1 MIYLLVGKKTND
13 KRGADM
19 SWEQV
24 YEQWI
29 NEENIPEN
37 LKKELKDLKEDPE
50 KCQDAFYA
58 PLEFGTAGMRGILG
72 AGINRMNIFTIRQA
86 TEGLAR
92 FMDAEGMETK
102 RRGVAIAYDS
112 RHMSPEFAMEAAKT
126 LANHGIPA
134 FVFESLRPTPEL
146 SFAVRHL
153 NAFSGIMITASHNP
167 AAYNGYKVYGAD
179 GGQMPPA
186 DADAL
191 TKYVREVENPL
202 KVDVLAED
210 KAKERDLIS
219 IIGEEVDTAYLKEI
233 KNVTINQEL
242 INEMGKELKLVYTP
256 LHGTGKML
264 GEKALK
270 QAGFEKFVLVPEQAI
285 ADPDFTTVKSPNPE
299 EHSAFEYAIRLGEKE
314 DADLLI
320 ATDPDADRLGA
331 AVRLPNGSYQVL
343 TGNQL
348 GSIMIQYILEAHK
361 QAGTLPENAVVL
373 KSIVSSELATTITA
387 KYNTKMVDVLTGFK
401 FIAEKI
407 EQYEADHS
415 QTFMF
420 GFEESYGY
428 LVKSFVRDKDA
439 IQALVLLAE
448 VAAFYKKQ
456 GKTLYDGL
464 QDIFKEYGYFE
475 EKTISVTLSGIE
487 GSEKIK
493 ALMKRFREEAPTA
506 FADIKVTQTEDF
518 KELTRTFADGKVESL
533 TTPPSDVL
541 KYFLED
547 GSWIAIRPSGT
558 EPKIKFYLATKA
570 ASQIEADQKIK
581 NFEQAVNEIT
591 K

>member
-1 MIYLLVGKKTND
+1 
-13 KRGADM
+13 M

-24 YEQWI
+24 YQQWL

-37 LKKELKDLKEDPE
+37 LKNELKDLNTDPE
-50 KCQDAFYA
+50 KCEDAFYA

-72 AGINRMNIFTIRQA
+72 AGINRMNIFTVRQA

-92 FMDAEGMETK
+92 FMDTQDPETK

-126 LANHGIPA
+126 LAKHDIPS

-146 SFAVRHL
+146 SFAVRYFK
-153 NAFSGIMITASHNP
+153 AFAGIMITASHNP
-167 AAYNGYKVYGAD
+167 AAYNGYKVYGED
-179 GGQMPPA
+179 GGQMPPT

-191 TKYVREVENPL
+191 TKYVRSIENSL
-202 KVDVLAED
+202 KIDVLSDEEVAHSG
-210 KAKERDLIS
+210 LIN
-219 IIGEEVDTAYLKEI
+219 IVGEEVDNAYLKEI
-233 KNVTINQEL
+233 KTVTINQEL

-270 QAGFEKFVLVPEQAI
+270 QAGFEKFVLVPEQAV

-314 DADLLI
+314 GADLLI

-331 AVRLPNGSYQVL
+331 AVRMPNGDYQVL

-348 GSIMIQYILEAHK
+348 GSIMIHYILEAHQ
-361 QAGTLPENAVVL
+361 QAGTLPQNAAVL
-373 KSIVSSELATTITA
+373 KSIVSSELATAIA
-387 KYNTKMVDVLTGFK
+387 EKYNTKMFNVLTGFK

-407 EQYEADHS
+407 QQYEEDHS

-428 LVKSFVRDKDA
+428 LVKPFVRDKDA

-464 QDIFKEYGYFE
+464 QDIFEEFGYFE
-475 EKTISVTLSGIE
+475 EKTISVTMSGIE
-487 GSEKIK
+487 GSGKIK
-493 ALMKRFREEAPTA
+493 ALMAKCREQAPTE
-506 FADIKVTQTEDF
+506 FAGIQVAQTEDF
-518 KELTRTFADGKVESL
+518 KELTRTFADGQTEQL
-533 TTPPSDVL
+533 QTPPSDVL
-541 KYFLED
+541 KYHLED

-570 ASQIEADQKIK
+570 TSSSEASEKIAAFEAV
-581 NFEQAVNEIT
+581 VNELT

>member
-1 MIYLLVGKKTND
+1 
-13 KRGADM
+13 M

-24 YEQWI
+24 YQQWL

-37 LKKELKDLKEDPE
+37 LKNELKDLNTDPE
-50 KCQDAFYA
+50 KCEDAFYA

-72 AGINRMNIFTIRQA
+72 AGINRMNIFTVRQA

-92 FMDAEGMETK
+92 FMDTQDPETK

-126 LANHGIPA
+126 LAKHDIPS

-146 SFAVRHL
+146 SFAVRYFK
-153 NAFSGIMITASHNP
+153 AFAGIMITASHNP
-167 AAYNGYKVYGAD
+167 AAYNGYKVYGED

-191 TKYVREVENPL
+191 TKYVRSIENSL
-202 KVDVLAED
+202 KIDVLSDEEVAHSG
-210 KAKERDLIS
+210 LIN
-219 IIGEEVDTAYLKEI
+219 IVGEEVDNAYLKEI
-233 KNVTINQEL
+233 KTVTINQEL

-270 QAGFEKFVLVPEQAI
+270 QAGFEKFVLVPEQAV

-314 DADLLI
+314 GADLLI

-331 AVRLPNGSYQVL
+331 AVRMPNGDYQVL

-348 GSIMIQYILEAHK
+348 GSIMIHYILEAHQ
-361 QAGTLPENAVVL
+361 QADTLPQNAAVL
-373 KSIVSSELATTITA
+373 KSIVSSELATAIA
-387 KYNTKMVDVLTGFK
+387 EKYNTKMFNVLTGFK

-407 EQYEADHS
+407 QQYEEDHS

-428 LVKSFVRDKDA
+428 LVKPFVRDKDA

-464 QDIFKEYGYFE
+464 QDIFEEFGYFE
-475 EKTISVTLSGIE
+475 EKTISVTMSGIE
-487 GSEKIK
+487 GSGKIK
-493 ALMKRFREEAPTA
+493 ALMAKCREQAPTE
-506 FADIKVTQTEDF
+506 FAGIQVAQTEDF
-518 KELTRTFADGKVESL
+518 KELTRTFADGQTEQL
-533 TTPPSDVL
+533 QTPPSDVL
-541 KYFLED
+541 KYHLED

-570 ASQIEADQKIK
+570 TSSSEASEKIAAFEAV
-581 NFEQAVNEIT
+581 VNELT

>member
-1 MIYLLVGKKTND
+1 
-13 KRGADM
+13 M

-24 YEQWI
+24 YQQWL

-37 LKKELKDLKEDPE
+37 LKNELKDLNTDPE
-50 KCQDAFYA
+50 KCEDAFYA

-72 AGINRMNIFTIRQA
+72 AGINRMNIFTVRQA

-92 FMDAEGMETK
+92 FMDTQDPETK

-126 LANHGIPA
+126 LAKHDIPS

-146 SFAVRHL
+146 SFAVRYFK
-153 NAFSGIMITASHNP
+153 AFAGIMITASHNP
-167 AAYNGYKVYGAD
+167 AAYNGYKVYGED

-191 TKYVREVENPL
+191 TKYVRSIENPL
-202 KVDVLAED
+202 KIDVLSDEEVAHSG
-210 KAKERDLIS
+210 LIN
-219 IIGEEVDTAYLKEI
+219 IVGEEVDNAYLKEI
-233 KNVTINQEL
+233 KTVTINQEL

-270 QAGFEKFVLVPEQAI
+270 QAGFEKFVLVPEQAV

-314 DADLLI
+314 GADLLI

-331 AVRLPNGSYQVL
+331 AVRMPNGDYQVL

-348 GSIMIQYILEAHK
+348 GSIMIHYILEAHQ
-361 QAGTLPENAVVL
+361 QAGTLPQNAAVL
-373 KSIVSSELATTITA
+373 KSIVSSELATAIA
-387 KYNTKMVDVLTGFK
+387 EKYNTKMFNVLTGFK

-407 EQYEADHS
+407 QQYEEDHS

-428 LVKSFVRDKDA
+428 LVKPFVRDKDA

-464 QDIFKEYGYFE
+464 QDIFEEFGYFE
-475 EKTISVTLSGIE
+475 EKTISVTMSGIE
-487 GSEKIK
+487 GSGKIK
-493 ALMKRFREEAPTA
+493 ALMAKCREQAPTE
-506 FADIKVTQTEDF
+506 FAGIQVAQTEDF
-518 KELTRTFADGKVESL
+518 KELTRTFADGQTEQL
-533 TTPPSDVL
+533 QTPPSDVL
-541 KYFLED
+541 KYHLED

-558 EPKIKFYLATKA
+558 EPKIKFYLATKVTSSSEASEKIA
-570 ASQIEADQKIK
+570 AFEAV
-581 NFEQAVNEIT
+581 VNELT

>member
-1 MIYLLVGKKTND
+1 
-13 KRGADM
+13 
-19 SWEQV
+19 E
-24 YEQWI
+24 
-29 NEENIPEN
+29 
-37 LKKELKDLKEDPE
+37 
-50 KCQDAFYA
+50 DAFYA

-72 AGINRMNIFTIRQA
+72 AGINRMNIFTVRQA

-92 FMDAEGMETK
+92 FMDTQDPETK

-126 LANHGIPA
+126 LAKHDIPS

-146 SFAVRHL
+146 SFAVRYFK
-153 NAFSGIMITASHNP
+153 AFAGIMITASHNP
-167 AAYNGYKVYGAD
+167 AAYNGYKVYGED

-191 TKYVREVENPL
+191 TKYVRSIENPL
-202 KVDVLAED
+202 KIDVLSDEEVAHSG
-210 KAKERDLIS
+210 LIN
-219 IIGEEVDTAYLKEI
+219 IVGEEVDNAYLKEI
-233 KNVTINQEL
+233 KTVTINQEL

-270 QAGFEKFVLVPEQAI
+270 QAGFEKFVLVPEQAV

-314 DADLLI
+314 GADLLI

-331 AVRLPNGSYQVL
+331 AVRMPNGDYQVL

-348 GSIMIQYILEAHK
+348 GSIMIHYILEAHQ
-361 QAGTLPENAVVL
+361 QAGTLPQNAAVL
-373 KSIVSSELATTITA
+373 KSIVSSELATAIA
-387 KYNTKMVDVLTGFK
+387 EKYNTKMFNVLTGFK

-407 EQYEADHS
+407 QQYEEDHS

-428 LVKSFVRDKDA
+428 LVKPFVRDKDA

-464 QDIFKEYGYFE
+464 QDIFEEFGYFE
-475 EKTISVTLSGIE
+475 EKTISVTMSGIE
-487 GSEKIK
+487 GSGKIK
-493 ALMKRFREEAPTA
+493 ALMAKCREQAPTE
-506 FADIKVTQTEDF
+506 FAGIQVAQTEDF
-518 KELTRTFADGKVESL
+518 KELTRTFADGQTEQL
-533 TTPPSDVL
+533 QTPPSDVL
-541 KYFLED
+541 KYHLED

-570 ASQIEADQKIK
+570 TSSSEASEKIAAFEAV
-581 NFEQAVNEIT
+581 VNELT

>member
-1 MIYLLVGKKTND
+1 
-13 KRGADM
+13 M

-24 YEQWI
+24 YQQWLY
-29 NEENIPEN
+29 EENIPEN
-37 LKKELKDLKEDPE
+37 LKNELKDLNTDPE
-50 KCQDAFYA
+50 KCEDAFYA

-72 AGINRMNIFTIRQA
+72 AGINRMNIFTVRQA

-92 FMDAEGMETK
+92 FMDTQDPETK

-126 LANHGIPA
+126 LAKHDIPS

-146 SFAVRHL
+146 SFAVRYFK
-153 NAFSGIMITASHNP
+153 AFAGIMITASHNP
-167 AAYNGYKVYGAD
+167 AAYNGYKVYGED

-191 TKYVREVENPL
+191 TKYVRSIENPL
-202 KVDVLAED
+202 KIDVLSDEEVAHSG
-210 KAKERDLIS
+210 LIN
-219 IIGEEVDTAYLKEI
+219 IVGEEVDNAYLKEI
-233 KNVTINQEL
+233 KTVTINQEL

-270 QAGFEKFVLVPEQAI
+270 QAGFEKFVLVPEQAV

-314 DADLLI
+314 GADLLI

-331 AVRLPNGSYQVL
+331 AVRMPNGDYQVL

-348 GSIMIQYILEAHK
+348 GSIMIHYILEAHQ
-361 QAGTLPENAVVL
+361 QAGTLPQNAAVL
-373 KSIVSSELATTITA
+373 KSIVSSELATAIA
-387 KYNTKMVDVLTGFK
+387 EKYNTKMFNVLTGFK

-407 EQYEADHS
+407 QQYEEDHS

-428 LVKSFVRDKDA
+428 LVKPFVRDKDA

-464 QDIFKEYGYFE
+464 QDIFEEFGYFE
-475 EKTISVTLSGIE
+475 EKTISVTMSGIE
-487 GSEKIK
+487 GSGKIK
-493 ALMKRFREEAPTA
+493 ALMAKCREQAPTE
-506 FADIKVTQTEDF
+506 FAGIQVAQTEDF
-518 KELTRTFADGKVESL
+518 KELTRTFADGQTEQL
-533 TTPPSDVL
+533 QTPPSDVL
-541 KYFLED
+541 KYHLED

-570 ASQIEADQKIK
+570 TSSSEASEKIAAFEAV
-581 NFEQAVNEIT
+581 VNELT

>member
-1 MIYLLVGKKTND
+1 
-13 KRGADM
+13 M

-24 YEQWI
+24 YQQWL

-37 LKKELKDLKEDPE
+37 LKNELKDLNTDPE
-50 KCQDAFYA
+50 KCEDAFYA

-72 AGINRMNIFTIRQA
+72 AGINRMNIFTVRQA

-92 FMDAEGMETK
+92 FMDTQDPETK

-126 LANHGIPA
+126 LAKHDIPS

-146 SFAVRHL
+146 SFAVRYFK
-153 NAFSGIMITASHNP
+153 AFAGIMITASHNP
-167 AAYNGYKVYGAD
+167 AAYNGYKVYGED

-191 TKYVREVENPL
+191 TKYVRSIENSM
-202 KVDVLAED
+202 KIDVLSDEEVAHSG
-210 KAKERDLIS
+210 LIN
-219 IIGEEVDTAYLKEI
+219 IVGEEVDNAYLKEI
-233 KNVTINQEL
+233 KTVTINQEL

-270 QAGFEKFVLVPEQAI
+270 QAGFEKFVLVPEQAV

-314 DADLLI
+314 GADLLI

-331 AVRLPNGSYQVL
+331 AVRMPNGDYQVL

-348 GSIMIQYILEAHK
+348 GSIMIHYILEAHQ
-361 QAGTLPENAVVL
+361 QAGTLPQNAAVL
-373 KSIVSSELATTITA
+373 KSIVSSELATAIA
-387 KYNTKMVDVLTGFK
+387 EKYNTKMFNVLTGFK

-407 EQYEADHS
+407 QQYEEDHS

-428 LVKSFVRDKDA
+428 LVKPFVRDKDA

-464 QDIFKEYGYFE
+464 QDIFEEFGYFE
-475 EKTISVTLSGIE
+475 EKTISVTMSGIE
-487 GSEKIK
+487 GSGKIK
-493 ALMKRFREEAPTA
+493 ALMAKCREQAPTE
-506 FADIKVTQTEDF
+506 FAGIQVAQTEDF
-518 KELTRTFADGKVESL
+518 KELTRTFADGQTEQL
-533 TTPPSDVL
+533 QTPPSDVL
-541 KYFLED
+541 KYHLED

-570 ASQIEADQKIK
+570 TSSSEASEKIAAFEAV
-581 NFEQAVNEIT
+581 VNELT

>member
-1 MIYLLVGKKTND
+1 
-13 KRGADM
+13 M

-24 YEQWI
+24 YQQWL

-37 LKKELKDLKEDPE
+37 LKNKLKDLNTDPE
-50 KCQDAFYA
+50 KCEDAFYA

-72 AGINRMNIFTIRQA
+72 AGINRMNIFTVRQA

-92 FMDAEGMETK
+92 FMDTQDPETK

-126 LANHGIPA
+126 LAKHDIPS

-146 SFAVRHL
+146 SFAVRYFK
-153 NAFSGIMITASHNP
+153 AFAGIMITASHNP
-167 AAYNGYKVYGAD
+167 AAYNGYKVYGED

-191 TKYVREVENPL
+191 TKYVRSIENPL
-202 KVDVLAED
+202 KIDVLSDEEVAHSG
-210 KAKERDLIS
+210 LIN
-219 IIGEEVDTAYLKEI
+219 IVGEEVDNAYLKEI
-233 KNVTINQEL
+233 KTVTINQEL

-270 QAGFEKFVLVPEQAI
+270 QAGFEKFVLVPEQAV

-314 DADLLI
+314 GADLLI

-331 AVRLPNGSYQVL
+331 AVRMPNGDYQVL

-348 GSIMIQYILEAHK
+348 GSIMIHYILEAHQ
-361 QAGTLPENAVVL
+361 QAGTLPQNAAVL
-373 KSIVSSELATTITA
+373 KSIVSSELATAIA
-387 KYNTKMVDVLTGFK
+387 EKYNTKMFNVLTGFK

-407 EQYEADHS
+407 QQYEEDHS

-428 LVKSFVRDKDA
+428 LVKPFVRDKDA

-464 QDIFKEYGYFE
+464 QDIFEEFGYFE
-475 EKTISVTLSGIE
+475 EKTISVTMSGIE
-487 GSEKIK
+487 GSGKIK
-493 ALMKRFREEAPTA
+493 ALMAKCREQAPTE
-506 FADIKVTQTEDF
+506 FAGIQVVQTEDF
-518 KELTRTFADGKVESL
+518 KELTRTFADGQTEQL
-533 TTPPSDVL
+533 QTPPSDVL
-541 KYFLED
+541 KYHLED

-570 ASQIEADQKIK
+570 TSSSEASEKIAAFEAV
-581 NFEQAVNEIT
+581 VNELT

>member
-1 MIYLLVGKKTND
+1 MLYLKSKNKKTNEVFS
-13 KRGADM
+13 M

-24 YEQWI
+24 YQQWL

-37 LKKELKDLKEDPE
+37 LKNELKDLNTDPE
-50 KCQDAFYA
+50 KCEDAFYA

-72 AGINRMNIFTIRQA
+72 AGINRMNIFTVRQA

-92 FMDAEGMETK
+92 FMDTQDPETK

-126 LANHGIPA
+126 LAKHDIPS

-146 SFAVRHL
+146 SFAVRYFK
-153 NAFSGIMITASHNP
+153 AFAGIMITASHNP
-167 AAYNGYKVYGAD
+167 AAYNGYKVYGED

-191 TKYVREVENPL
+191 TKYVRSIENSL
-202 KVDVLAED
+202 KIDVLSDEEVAHSG
-210 KAKERDLIS
+210 LIN
-219 IIGEEVDTAYLKEI
+219 IVGEEVDNAYLKEI
-233 KNVTINQEL
+233 KTVTINQEL

-270 QAGFEKFVLVPEQAI
+270 QAGFEKFVLVPEQAV

-314 DADLLI
+314 GADLLI

-331 AVRLPNGSYQVL
+331 AVRMPNGDYQVL

-348 GSIMIQYILEAHK
+348 GSIMIHYILEAHQ
-361 QAGTLPENAVVL
+361 QAGTLPQNAAVL
-373 KSIVSSELATTITA
+373 KSIVSSELATAIA
-387 KYNTKMVDVLTGFK
+387 EKYNTKMFNVLTGFK

-407 EQYEADHS
+407 QQYEEDHS

-420 GFEESYGY
+420 GFEDSYGY
-428 LVKSFVRDKDA
+428 LVKPFVRDKDA

-464 QDIFKEYGYFE
+464 QDIFEEFGYFE
-475 EKTISVTLSGIE
+475 EKTISVTMSGIE
-487 GSEKIK
+487 GSGKIK
-493 ALMKRFREEAPTA
+493 ALMAKCREQAPTE
-506 FADIKVTQTEDF
+506 FAGIQVAQTEDF
-518 KELTRTFADGKVESL
+518 KELTRTFADGQTEQL
-533 TTPPSDVL
+533 QTPPSDVL
-541 KYFLED
+541 KYHLED

-570 ASQIEADQKIK
+570 TSSSEASEKIAAFEAV
-581 NFEQAVNEIT
+581 VNELT

>member
-1 MIYLLVGKKTND
+1 
-13 KRGADM
+13 M

-126 LANHGIPA
+126 LANHDIPA

-202 KVDVLAED
+202 EVDVLAED

-373 KSIVSSELATTITA
+373 KSIVSSELATAITA

-518 KELTRTFADGKVESL
+518 KERTRTFADGKVESL
-533 TTPPSDVL
+533 TSPPSDVL

-570 ASQIEADQKIK
+570 ASQLEVNQKIK
-581 NFEQAVNEIT
+581 NFEQAVNDIT

>member
-1 MIYLLVGKKTND
+1 
-13 KRGADM
+13 M

-24 YEQWI
+24 YQQWL

-37 LKKELKDLKEDPE
+37 LKNELKDLNTDPE
-50 KCQDAFYA
+50 KCEDAFYA

-72 AGINRMNIFTIRQA
+72 AGINRMNIFTVRQA

-92 FMDAEGMETK
+92 FMDTQDPETK

-126 LANHGIPA
+126 LAKHDIPS

-146 SFAVRHL
+146 SFAVRYFK
-153 NAFSGIMITASHNP
+153 AFAGIMITASHNP
-167 AAYNGYKVYGAD
+167 AAYNGYKVYGED

-191 TKYVREVENPL
+191 TKYVRSIENPL
-202 KVDVLAED
+202 KIDVLSDEEVAHSG
-210 KAKERDLIS
+210 LIN
-219 IIGEEVDTAYLKEI
+219 IVGEEVDNAYLKEI
-233 KNVTINQEL
+233 KTVTINQEL

-270 QAGFEKFVLVPEQAI
+270 QAGFEKFVLVPEQAV

-314 DADLLI
+314 GADLLI

-331 AVRLPNGSYQVL
+331 AVRMPNGDYQVL

-348 GSIMIQYILEAHK
+348 GSIMIHYILEAHQ
-361 QAGTLPENAVVL
+361 QAGTLPQNAAVL
-373 KSIVSSELATTITA
+373 KSIVSSELATAISE
-387 KYNTKMVDVLTGFK
+387 KYNTKMFNVLTGFK

-407 EQYEADHS
+407 QQYEEDHS

-464 QDIFKEYGYFE
+464 QDIFEEFGYFE
-475 EKTISVTLSGIE
+475 EKTISVTMSGIE
-487 GSEKIK
+487 GSGKIK
-493 ALMKRFREEAPTA
+493 ALMAKCREQAPTE
-506 FADIKVTQTEDF
+506 FAGIQVAQTEDF
-518 KELTRTFADGKVESL
+518 KELTRTFADGQTEQL
-533 TTPPSDVL
+533 QTPPSDVL
-541 KYFLED
+541 KYHLED

-570 ASQIEADQKIK
+570 TSSSEASEKIAAFEAV
-581 NFEQAVNEIT
+581 VNELT

>member
-1 MIYLLVGKKTND
+1 
-13 KRGADM
+13 M

-24 YEQWI
+24 YQQWL

-37 LKKELKDLKEDPE
+37 LKNELKDLNTDPE
-50 KCQDAFYA
+50 KCEDAFYA

-72 AGINRMNIFTIRQA
+72 AGINRMNIFTVRQA

-92 FMDAEGMETK
+92 FMDTQDPETK

-126 LANHGIPA
+126 LAKHDIPS

-146 SFAVRHL
+146 SFAVRYFK
-153 NAFSGIMITASHNP
+153 AFAGIMITASHNP
-167 AAYNGYKVYGAD
+167 AAYNGYKVYGED

-191 TKYVREVENPL
+191 TKYVRSIENPL
-202 KVDVLAED
+202 KIDVLSDEEVAHSG
-210 KAKERDLIS
+210 LIN
-219 IIGEEVDTAYLKEI
+219 IVGEEVDNAYLKEI
-233 KNVTINQEL
+233 KTVTINQEL

-270 QAGFEKFVLVPEQAI
+270 QAGFEKFVLVPEQAV
-285 ADPDFTTVKSPNPE
+285 ANPDFTTVKSPNPE

-314 DADLLI
+314 GADLLI

-331 AVRLPNGSYQVL
+331 AVRMPNGDYQVL

-348 GSIMIQYILEAHK
+348 GSIMIHYILEAHQ
-361 QAGTLPENAVVL
+361 QAGTLPQNAAVL
-373 KSIVSSELATTITA
+373 KSIVSSELATAIA
-387 KYNTKMVDVLTGFK
+387 EKYNTKMFNVLTGFK

-407 EQYEADHS
+407 QQYEEDHS

-428 LVKSFVRDKDA
+428 LVKPFVRDKDA

-464 QDIFKEYGYFE
+464 QDIFEEFGYFE
-475 EKTISVTLSGIE
+475 EKTISVTMSGIE
-487 GSEKIK
+487 GSGKIK
-493 ALMKRFREEAPTA
+493 ALMAKCREQAPTE
-506 FADIKVTQTEDF
+506 FAGIQVAQTEDF
-518 KELTRTFADGKVESL
+518 KELTRTFADGQTEQL
-533 TTPPSDVL
+533 QTPPSDVL
-541 KYFLED
+541 KYHLED

-570 ASQIEADQKIK
+570 TSSSEASEKIAAFEAV
-581 NFEQAVNEIT
+581 VNELT

>member
-1 MIYLLVGKKTND
+1 
-13 KRGADM
+13 M

-24 YEQWI
+24 YQQWL

-37 LKKELKDLKEDPE
+37 LKNELKDLNTDPE
-50 KCQDAFYA
+50 KCEDAFYA

-72 AGINRMNIFTIRQA
+72 AGINRMNIFTVRQA

-92 FMDAEGMETK
+92 FMDTQDPETK

-126 LANHGIPA
+126 LAKHDIPS

-146 SFAVRHL
+146 SFAVRYFK
-153 NAFSGIMITASHNP
+153 AFAGIMITASHNP
-167 AAYNGYKVYGAD
+167 AAYNGYKVYGED

-191 TKYVREVENPL
+191 TKYVRSIENPL
-202 KVDVLAED
+202 KIDVLSDEEVAHSG
-210 KAKERDLIS
+210 LIN
-219 IIGEEVDTAYLKEI
+219 IVGEEVDNAYLKEI
-233 KNVTINQEL
+233 KTVTINQEL

-270 QAGFEKFVLVPEQAI
+270 QAGFEKFVLVPEQAVD
-285 ADPDFTTVKSPNPE
+285 DPDFTTVKSPNPE

-314 DADLLI
+314 GADLLI

-331 AVRLPNGSYQVL
+331 AVRMPNGDYQVL

-348 GSIMIQYILEAHK
+348 GSIMIHYILEAHQ
-361 QAGTLPENAVVL
+361 QAGTLPQNAAVL
-373 KSIVSSELATTITA
+373 KSIVSSELATAIA
-387 KYNTKMVDVLTGFK
+387 EKYNTKMFNVLTGFK

-407 EQYEADHS
+407 QQYEEDHS

-428 LVKSFVRDKDA
+428 LVKPFVRDKDA

-464 QDIFKEYGYFE
+464 QDIFEEFGYFE
-475 EKTISVTLSGIE
+475 EKTISVTMSGIE
-487 GSEKIK
+487 GSGKIK
-493 ALMKRFREEAPTA
+493 ALMAKCREQAPTE
-506 FADIKVTQTEDF
+506 FAGIQVAQTEDF
-518 KELTRTFADGKVESL
+518 KELTRTFADGQTEQL
-533 TTPPSDVL
+533 QTPPSDVL
-541 KYFLED
+541 KYHLED

-570 ASQIEADQKIK
+570 TSSSEASEKIAAFEAV
-581 NFEQAVNEIT
+581 VNELT

>member
-1 MIYLLVGKKTND
+1 
-13 KRGADM
+13 M

-24 YEQWI
+24 YQQWL

-37 LKKELKDLKEDPE
+37 LKNELKDLNTDPE
-50 KCQDAFYA
+50 KCEDAFYA

-72 AGINRMNIFTIRQA
+72 AGINRMNIFTVRQA

-92 FMDAEGMETK
+92 FMDTQDPETK

-126 LANHGIPA
+126 LAKHDIPS

-146 SFAVRHL
+146 SFAVRYFK
-153 NAFSGIMITASHNP
+153 AFAGIMITASHNP
-167 AAYNGYKVYGAD
+167 AAYNGYKVYGED

-191 TKYVREVENPL
+191 TKYVRSIENPL
-202 KVDVLAED
+202 KIDVLSDEEVAHSG
-210 KAKERDLIS
+210 LIN
-219 IIGEEVDTAYLKEI
+219 IVGEEVDNAYLKEI
-233 KNVTINQEL
+233 KTVTINQEL

-270 QAGFEKFVLVPEQAI
+270 QAGFEKFVLVPEQAV

-314 DADLLI
+314 GADLLI

-331 AVRLPNGSYQVL
+331 AVRMPNGDYQVL

-348 GSIMIQYILEAHK
+348 GSIMIHYILEAHQ
-361 QAGTLPENAVVL
+361 QAGTLPQNAAVL
-373 KSIVSSELATTITA
+373 KSIVSSELATAIA
-387 KYNTKMVDVLTGFK
+387 EKYNTKMFNVLTGFK

-407 EQYEADHS
+407 QQYEEDHS

-428 LVKSFVRDKDA
+428 LVKPFVRDKDA

-464 QDIFKEYGYFE
+464 KDIFEEFGYFE
-475 EKTISVTLSGIE
+475 EKTISVTMSGIE
-487 GSEKIK
+487 GSGKIK
-493 ALMKRFREEAPTA
+493 ALMAKCREQAPTE
-506 FADIKVTQTEDF
+506 FAGIQVAQTEDF
-518 KELTRTFADGKVESL
+518 KELTRTFADGQTEQL
-533 TTPPSDVL
+533 QTPPSDVL
-541 KYFLED
+541 KYHLED

-570 ASQIEADQKIK
+570 TSSSEASEKIAAFEAV
-581 NFEQAVNEIT
+581 VNELT